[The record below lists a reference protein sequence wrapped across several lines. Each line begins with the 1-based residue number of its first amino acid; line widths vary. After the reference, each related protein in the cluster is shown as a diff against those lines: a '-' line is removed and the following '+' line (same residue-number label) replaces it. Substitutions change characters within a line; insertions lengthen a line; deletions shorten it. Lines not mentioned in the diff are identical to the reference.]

1 VPLQADRILVIG
13 ATGMLGRPVA
23 ERLHAEG
30 FAVRALVRSPERAR
44 HLLPTGVDIVQ
55 GDVTQPETLARALDG
70 CAGVHINLKGG
81 PDEADYERIE
91 HQGPRAIAQAARAAG
106 VRQLT
111 YLSSYTIAAH
121 TATSPEAQAKWRAEE
136 AIRASGVPYTI
147 FRATW
152 FMETLPLFVRGRTA
166 IVIGRQPHRLH
177 WLAADDYARMVAR
190 SYQTPEALGQALYL
204 YGPEA
209 LTMREALQRYCATLA
224 SHVTVLTLPVALS
237 AGLARLTGDTELR
250 SLTTLMAY
258 YNRHG
263 ERGDPAPARAIC
275 GLPKITLDQWCRQ
288 HAQGR
293 LIAPAGT
300 LEPR

>member
-1 VPLQADRILVIG
+1 MALQTDRILVIG
-13 ATGMLGRPVA
+13 ATGMLGRPVV

-44 HLLPTGVDIVQ
+44 NLLPAGVDIIQ

-70 CAGVHINLKGG
+70 CVGVHINLKGG

-91 HQGPRAIAQAARAAG
+91 HQGTRAIAQAARAAG

-111 YLSSYTIAAH
+111 YLSAYTIAAH
-121 TATSPEAQAKWRAEE
+121 TATSPEARAKWRAEE

-166 IVIGRQPHRLH
+166 TVIGRQPHRLH
-177 WLAADDYARMVAR
+177 WLAAGDYARMVAQ
-190 SYQTPEALGQALYL
+190 SYRTSEALGQALYL

-209 LTMREALQRYCATLA
+209 LTMREALQRYCAILVP
-224 SHVTVLTLPVALS
+224 HVTVSTLPVAIS
-237 AGLARLTGDTELR
+237 AGLARLTGDAELR

-263 ERGDPAPARAIC
+263 EHGDPAPARAIC
-275 GLPKITLDQWCRQ
+275 GPPAMTLDQWCRQ
-288 HAQGR
+288 HAQEQVR
-293 LIAPAGT
+293 APAK
-300 LEPR
+300 LFEQR